1 MIAYTVVSRAYV
13 PHARVLAR
21 SFNQHH
27 PGGEF
32 WALLVDDVDGE
43 IDERHEPF
51 RVLRLSDLPIDQT
64 EAHRMAMLFGNRLI
78 AAIKP
83 WVFEYFLSRSNG
95 AVIYIDS
102 DIVIY
107 DSLGPLEQAATAGV
121 VLVPHVLHPI
131 PQDGKDPDETK
142 ILGVGI
148 YNAGLF
154 GTGPDHGGFVQFLK
168 DRLRRECVF
177 DVASMRVNEQ
187 RWLDFVPSLFPYHV
201 VRDPGVDV
209 AYWNLH
215 ERPLTRQG
223 ARLLSGGHPLRCVHF
238 SSFDPRMGS
247 VAGRF
252 ETGARPRVTRATDP
266 LLAELCEDYGRRL
279 FDAGFEELHGTPFA
293 FDTLPDGTPV
303 YDSLRA
309 VYADALAEAEVADLP
324 RPPDPFDPAGI
335 ASFRQWSIEAYRRAG
350 LPLPWRLR
358 DRPAPADHAPAPGPG
373 PEPPRDIAAIVRRQ
387 GHRLRTSAHQIRQSG
402 IRRRP
407 GTGVLPQPEPSDP
420 AVAAPL
426 EATEPTGKR
435 WITDWLGSLQVGSA
449 GGRQWPVGRQVGPIR
464 RRPKPTVDVTPT
476 KSGFVAS
483 GPRAQLDPG
492 RYRATVEIFP
502 DGPPPNLSPLDQ
514 ALVVEVFLDGYV
526 LGYGTATF
534 GDLAGGPIA
543 VDFVVPTR
551 LEQAALLD
559 GIELRILSRGMVD
572 AVLGAVLVE
581 RLGAPDDRL
590 DPVRLDWLAVMAAGE
605 AGRRAGVEV
614 NTVPEARGVVVHGP
628 FWRLP
633 AGTYVATVKTRQRG
647 PAEGPDP
654 GAPVA
659 TLEVI
664 VGRSTLAEMR
674 LSTAR
679 LAGDQIALRFD
690 VAEADAGPESR
701 VGLRLRTES
710 AVDVAVEAISVEM
723 VAAST

>member
-1 MIAYTVVSRAYV
+1 VIAYTVVSRAYV

-21 SFNQHH
+21 SFSQHN
-27 PGGEF
+27 PADEF
-32 WALLVDDVDGE
+32 WALLIDDVDGA

-51 RVLRLSDLPIDQT
+51 QVLRLTDLPIDQA

-102 DIVIY
+102 DIVVY
-107 DSLGPLEQAATAGV
+107 DSLEPLEQAADDGV

-131 PQDGKDPDETK
+131 PHDEKDPDETK
-142 ILGVGI
+142 VLGVGI

-154 GTGPDHGGFVQFLK
+154 GTGPDDGGFIQFMK

-187 RWLDFVPSLFPYHV
+187 RWLDFVPSLFPYRV

-215 ERPLTRQG
+215 ERPLSRRG
-223 ARLLSGGHPLRCVHF
+223 ARWLSGGHPLRCVHF
-238 SSFDPRMGS
+238 SSFDPRMRS

-252 ETGARPRVTRATDP
+252 ETGSRPRVARATDP
-266 LLAELCEDYGRRL
+266 LLSQLCEDYAHRL
-279 FDAGFEELHGTPFA
+279 FDAGFDELHGTPFA

-309 VYADALAEAEVADLP
+309 VYADALAEAEAADLP
-324 RPPDPFDPAGI
+324 RPPDPFDSSGT
-335 ASFRQWSIEAYRRAG
+335 ASFRQWSADAYRRAG
-350 LPLPWRLR
+350 LPLPWQLR
-358 DRPAPADHAPAPGPG
+358 DLPALADHSPPPSDPSLQPTRNVAGTLRRHGNRIRTLPDRIRESGVRWRPGPG
-373 PEPPRDIAAIVRRQ
+373 ALPP
-387 GHRLRTSAHQIRQSG
+387 L
-402 IRRRP
+402 
-407 GTGVLPQPEPSDP
+407 EMSDP
-420 AVAAPL
+420 AVAAPP
-426 EATEPTGKR
+426 EPTRGR
-435 WITDWLGSLQVGSA
+435 WVVDWLGSLQVGSA
-449 GGRQWPVGRQVGPIR
+449 GDRQRPVGRQVGPIR
-464 RRPKPTVDVTPT
+464 RRPKPTVEVTPT
-476 KSGFVAS
+476 KSGFIAS

-502 DGPPPNLSPLDQ
+502 EGPSPNMSPLDQ
-514 ALVVEVFLDGYV
+514 ALVIEVFLDGYV

-534 GDLAGGPIA
+534 GDVAEGPVA
-543 VDFVVPTR
+543 VDFVVPAR

-559 GIELRILSRGMVD
+559 GIELRLLSRGMVD

-590 DPVRLDWLAVMAAGE
+590 YSGRLQWLAVMAAGE

-614 NTVPEARGVVVHGP
+614 NTVPQARGVVVHGP

-633 AGTYVATVKTRQRG
+633 AGTYVAYVKTRPRG
-647 PAEGPDP
+647 QIEGPDHGP
-654 GAPVA
+654 PVA
-659 TLEVI
+659 TLEAI
-664 VGRSTLAEMR
+664 VGESTLAHMR
-674 LSTAR
+674 LSTAH
-679 LAGDQIALRFD
+679 LAGEQIVMRFD
-690 VAEADAGPESR
+690 VPEADAGPESR

-723 VAAST
+723 VSASA